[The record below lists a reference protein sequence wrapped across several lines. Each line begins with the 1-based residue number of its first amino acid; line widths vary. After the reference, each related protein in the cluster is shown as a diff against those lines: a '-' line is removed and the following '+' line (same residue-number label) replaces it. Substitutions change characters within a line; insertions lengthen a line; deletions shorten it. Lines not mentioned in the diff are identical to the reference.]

1 MNIIYIPESSENKFS
16 LSETPVT
23 QKLYAEVM
31 GKNPS
36 EYRGKGENLMQPVEC
51 VNWYDAVAFCNTLS
65 MQEGLA
71 PYYVLDGNTDPAKW
85 GEPPTSVDTAWKFS
99 TNPNADGYRLPS
111 FSEWKCAI
119 ELAGDYIDSTIAARA
134 WYEENSMKRPQKVG
148 SKEAD
153 KFGLHD
159 MLGNVWEWCDDA
171 GMEAGTKTVCGGAFC
186 TPADELPGAK
196 TERLAHKRYTDCG
209 FRLCKN
215 VNAHEET
222 PSSENQKEEIK
233 CAQCGAPLKAD
244 AKFCGAC
251 GARQETKKEDEA
263 HQSPAKTPSDK
274 NDIDNKTL
282 QELTKKNS
290 KLKKRGIIAWVLFGI
305 AIVTIIILSISFQE
319 IEGNLSGINKHL
331 NDELN
336 RTFEKWDKT
345 LESPVK
351 VIIDSVYNH
360 ADGSTKLVDREITY
374 LEFRYT
380 VLKTAAVANSE
391 DLYIKIITKNGSI
404 SRGNTSP
411 QGYTSSVKMNSTVS
425 NWGNDKAGSTYS
437 YGRHI
442 IEFWYKDACVGKKII
457 YINDSR
463 NPVIY

>member
-1 MNIIYIPESSENKFS
+1 MAEKLNIIYIPENSENKFA

-134 WYEENSMKRPQKVG
+134 WSEENSMKRPQKVG

-305 AIVTIIILSISFQE
+305 AIVTIIILSIGIKALQDSE
-319 IEGNLSGINKHL
+319 SSSIRSEKYLSDN
-331 NDELN
+331 
-336 RTFEKWDKT
+336 WDKT

-351 VIIDSVYNH
+351 VIIDSVYNK
-360 ADGSTKLVDREITY
+360 ANGSTKLVGKEITY

-391 DLYIKIITKNGSI
+391 NLYIKIITKNDSI
-404 SRGNTSP
+404 MMGNISP
-411 QGYTSSVKMNSTVS
+411 QGYTSSVKMNS
-425 NWGNDKAGSTYS
+425 NWSGWGTDMAGSTYS
-437 YGRHI
+437 YGRHT
-442 IEFWYKDACVGKKII
+442 IEFWYKDACVGRKSVW
-457 YINDSR
+457 IN
-463 NPVIY
+463 

>member
-1 MNIIYIPESSENKFS
+1 MAEKVNIIYIPENSENKFS

-85 GEPPTSVDTAWKFS
+85 GEPPTSVDKAWKFS

-305 AIVTIIILSISFQE
+305 AMFAIIILFIGIRVLQDSESRLIRSE
-319 IEGNLSGINKHL
+319 NYLSDN
-331 NDELN
+331 
-336 RTFEKWDKT
+336 WDKT

-351 VIIDSVYNH
+351 VIIDSVYNK
-360 ADGSTKLVDREITY
+360 ADGSTELISNKITY

-391 DLYIKIITKNGSI
+391 NLYIKIITKNDSI

-425 NWGNDKAGSTYS
+425 NWGTDKAGSTYS
-437 YGRHI
+437 YGRHT
-442 IEFWYKDACVGKKII
+442 IEFWYKDACVGRKSVW
-457 YINDSR
+457 IN
-463 NPVIY
+463 

>member
-1 MNIIYIPESSENKFS
+1 MAEKVNIIYIPENSENKFS

-134 WYEENSMKRPQKVG
+134 WSEENSMKRPQKVG

-305 AIVTIIILSISFQE
+305 AMFAIIILFIGIRVLQDSESRLIRSE
-319 IEGNLSGINKHL
+319 NYLSDN
-331 NDELN
+331 
-336 RTFEKWDKT
+336 WDKT

-351 VIIDSVYNH
+351 VIIDSVYNK
-360 ADGSTKLVDREITY
+360 ADGSTELISNKITY

-391 DLYIKIITKNGSI
+391 NLYIKIITKNDSI

-425 NWGNDKAGSTYS
+425 NWGTDKAGSTYS
-437 YGRHI
+437 YGRHT
-442 IEFWYKDACVGKKII
+442 IEFWYKDACVGRKSVW
-457 YINDSR
+457 IN
-463 NPVIY
+463 

>member
-1 MNIIYIPESSENKFS
+1 MAEKVNIIYIPENSENKFS

-305 AIVTIIILSISFQE
+305 AMFAIIIQSIEITGLQDSESSSIRSEKYLSD
-319 IEGNLSGINKHL
+319 N
-331 NDELN
+331 
-336 RTFEKWDKT
+336 WDKT

-360 ADGSTKLVDREITY
+360 ANGSTKLVGKEITY

-391 DLYIKIITKNGSI
+391 NLYIKIITKNDSI

-425 NWGNDKAGSTYS
+425 NWGTDMAGSTYS

-442 IEFWYKDACVGKKII
+442 IEFWYKDACVGRKSVW
-457 YINDSR
+457 IN
-463 NPVIY
+463 

>member
-1 MNIIYIPESSENKFS
+1 MAEKVNIIYIPESSENKFS

-134 WYEENSMKRPQKVG
+134 WSEENSMKRPQKVG

-251 GARQETKKEDEA
+251 GARQETKKEDEP
-263 HQSPAKTPSDK
+263 HQNPAKTPSDK

-305 AIVTIIILSISFQE
+305 AMFAIIIQSIEITGLQDSESSSIRSEKYLSD
-319 IEGNLSGINKHL
+319 N
-331 NDELN
+331 
-336 RTFEKWDKT
+336 WDKT

-360 ADGSTKLVDREITY
+360 ADGSTKLVGKEITY
-374 LEFRYT
+374 IEFRYT

-391 DLYIKIITKNGSI
+391 NLYIKIITKNDSI
-404 SRGNTSP
+404 LRGNTSP
-411 QGYTSSVKMNSTVS
+411 QGYTSSVKMNSNWS
-425 NWGNDKAGSTYS
+425 GWGNDKAGSAYS
-437 YGRHI
+437 PGKYT
-442 IEFWYKDACVGKKII
+442 IEFWYKDACVGRKSVW
-457 YINDSR
+457 IN
-463 NPVIY
+463 

>member
-1 MNIIYIPESSENKFS
+1 MAEKVNIIYIPESSENKFS

-85 GEPPTSVDTAWKFS
+85 GEPPTSVDKAWKFS

-305 AIVTIIILSISFQE
+305 AIVTIIILFIGIRVLQDSESSSIRSE
-319 IEGNLSGINKHL
+319 KYLSDN
-331 NDELN
+331 
-336 RTFEKWDKT
+336 WDKT

-360 ADGSTKLVDREITY
+360 ADGSTELVDREITY
-374 LEFRYT
+374 LDFKYT

-391 DLYIKIITKNGSI
+391 NLYIKIITENDSI
-404 SRGNTSP
+404 MKGNTSP
-411 QGYTSSVKMNSTVS
+411 QGYTSSVKMNSNWS
-425 NWGNDKAGSTYS
+425 GWGNDKAGSAYS

-442 IEFWYKDACVGKKII
+442 IEFWYKDACVGRKII
-457 YINDSR
+457 YIETR
-463 NPVIY
+463 NPVVY

>member
-1 MNIIYIPESSENKFS
+1 MNIIYIPENSENKFS

-134 WYEENSMKRPQKVG
+134 WSEENSMKRPQKVG

-305 AIVTIIILSISFQE
+305 AIVTIIILSIGIRVLQDSE
-319 IEGNLSGINKHL
+319 ISLIRSEKYLSDN
-331 NDELN
+331 
-336 RTFEKWDKT
+336 WDKT

-351 VIIDSVYNH
+351 VIIDSVYNK
-360 ADGSTKLVDREITY
+360 ADGSTELFSNEITY

-391 DLYIKIITKNGSI
+391 NLYIKIITENDSI

-411 QGYTSSVKMNSTVS
+411 QGYTSSVKMNSNWS
-425 NWGNDKAGSTYS
+425 NWGTDMPGSTYN

-442 IEFWYKDACVGKKII
+442 IEFWYKDACVGRKII
-457 YINDSR
+457 YIKIR